1 MTYRSRRP
9 LRRGLLGSLIAGG
22 VVVAGLAQ
30 AQPPSDS
37 SATTLTEPAPAFER
51 HGVVMVDDGMRLAIL
66 REPRLVGGTAIFRQG
81 DRIGPFTVAE
91 VLQDQVRL
99 EREGDTILVPLRG
112 SSRGTPALPMRASG
126 APQVE
131 KGEDPKRGPT
141 GAPEAGQGERPQEQR
156 RARRQEVIR
165 QRMERINREA
175 LEAQSGPRSFLNLLQ
190 QSPVFPQGGGVPG
203 GGHPAPPQNDQ

>member
-1 MTYRSRRP
+1 MTYRGRRQG
-9 LRRGLLGSLIAGG
+9 RRGLLGGLIGG
-22 VVVAGLAQ
+22 GLVVVGLAQ
-30 AQPPSDS
+30 AQPPSES
-37 SATTLTEPAPAFER
+37 RATTLKEPAPAFEL
-51 HGVVMVDDGMRLAIL
+51 HGVVLVDDGMRLALL

-112 SSRGTPALPMRASG
+112 ASR

-131 KGEDPKRGPT
+131 KGEAPKRGPT
-141 GAPEAGQGERPQEQR
+141 SAPEADEGERPQEQR
-156 RARRQEVIR
+156 GERRQERQEAIR

-190 QSPVFPQGGGVPG
+190 QSPVFLRGGGVPG
-203 GGHPAPPQNDQ
+203 GGHPAPPQTDQ